1 MESITAKYVAMNE
14 SGKFLSTLY
23 RSSVGTVDYIGG
35 GMLLESEQEACV
47 IAEVAT
53 RTDDEGKFAAYKIE
67 TRMVPVNQGE

>member
-14 SGKFLSTLY
+14 SGKFLSSLY
-23 RSSVGTVDYIGG
+23 RNSVGTADYVGG

-53 RTDDEGKFAAYKIE
+53 RTNDEGKFAAFKVE
-67 TRMVPVNQGE
+67 TRMTPVNKGE

>member
-1 MESITAKYVAMNE
+1 MESITAKYVVMNE
-14 SGKFLSTLY
+14 SGSFLSTLY
-23 RSSVGTVDYIGG
+23 RSGVGTVDYIGG